1 MQPLLAHSVR
11 VAMALRMRRPLAG
24 YHPSQV
30 RDVMALC
37 RLLLHPEDDAS
48 FGRAIKAASPS
59 YPPWPE
65 PLYPPWPEPMPTPHG
80 LSPRPTP

>member
-1 MQPLLAHSVR
+1 MQPLLAYSVR
-11 VAMALRMRRPLAG
+11 VAMALRMPRPLAG

-48 FGRAIKAASPS
+48 FGRAIKARHLVI
-59 YPPWPE
+59 PP
-65 PLYPPWPEPMPTPHG
+65 G
-80 LSPRPTP
+80 LSPYIAPGLSLCLRPMA

>member
-1 MQPLLAHSVR
+1 MQRLLGARRDGTAHP
-11 VAMALRMRRPLAG
+11 RPLAG

-48 FGRAIKAASPS
+48 FGRAIKARHLVIAP
-59 YPPWPE
+59 
-65 PLYPPWPEPMPTPHG
+65 G
-80 LSPRPTP
+80 LSPMAYAP